1 MSQQMLTQDQ
11 SSRLTV
17 FPIKNERLWQHYKK
31 MEAMFWTAEEIDWK
45 NDKHDFN
52 TLNEDE
58 QRFIKHVLAFFA
70 ISDIIVNINLGQR
83 LSQEIQILEAQI
95 AYQFQM
101 MMENIHSEVYSL
113 QIDNIIDDPE
123 EKMRILNA
131 IETIPCIETKSGWM
145 LQWVNSTESIATRL
159 LAQGI
164 AEGLFFSGSF
174 CAIFWLKQKY
184 NGGDKRSIMQ
194 GLINSNKLISRDEES
209 HTELSIILYEMCED
223 KLKEDKVHRMFA
235 DAVEIEEQFVCDS
248 LPCSLIGMNAGLM
261 KQYIKYV
268 ADTLLE
274 RFGYN
279 KLYNVQNSFPWM
291 ETLSLENKTNF
302 FEYRPTEYQKA
313 DVLNKTKGESYTFSD
328 DF

>member
-1 MSQQMLTQDQ
+1 MSEAILNPEQ
-11 SSRLTV
+11 SRLTV
-17 FPIKNERLWQHYKK
+17 FPIKNKRIWEHYKK

-52 TLNEDE
+52 SLSTDE
-58 QRFIKHVLAFFA
+58 QRFIKYVLAFFA

-101 MMENIHSEVYSL
+101 MIENIHSEVYSL

-123 EKMRILNA
+123 EKHHILHA
-131 IETIPCIETKSGWM
+131 IETIPCIKRKSGWM
-145 LQWVNSTESIATRL
+145 MQWVNSSASIATRL
-159 LAQGI
+159 MAQGI

-184 NGGDKRSIMQ
+184 NGGDKRAIMQ

-209 HTELSIILYEMCED
+209 HTELSIILYEMCQE
-223 KLKEDKVHRMFA
+223 KLDQETAQRMF
-235 DAVEIEEQFVCDS
+235 DEAVQIEEQFVCES
-248 LPCSLIGMNAGLM
+248 LPCSLIGMNATLM
-261 KQYIKYV
+261 QKYIKYV
-268 ADTLLE
+268 ADNLLE
-274 RFGYN
+274 RFGYS
-279 KLYNVQNSFPWM
+279 KLYHVENPFPWM

-313 DVLNKTKGESYTFSD
+313 DVLNKTKAESYTFSD